1 MWQNEPKGYLELRT
15 FNLSHVLHPRKFIN
29 WTVSGK
35 FRYPS
40 LYFRRR
46 KQRCRCSIW
55 DILTTVVSFF
65 FFFNFFNFFYILL
78 CFSVL
83 HFKKKMVF

>member
-35 FRYPS
+35 FTYPS

-65 FFFNFFNFFYILL
+65 FFFLIFLIFFIFYCVFPFYI
-78 CFSVL
+78 
-83 HFKKKMVF
+83 